1 VPLVP
6 GRHRVLRISA
16 LGVCAALFV
25 LASLTTPSLAATR
38 SSDADTFTLVAQSN
52 DVIGSGK
59 FSLAVSVR
67 ANMPARDLRVEVT
80 LFPKLENRSEF
91 NSTIQ
96 NVEPAGSSCLSE
108 TAPQALARNSGN
120 ADGITR
126 LKLTIEAEDNNY
138 GPCSESGTTL
148 MLGCTLGSC
157 GGVYPVEVALI
168 DRKTNATVQLFT
180 THLVELDNASVSSPL
195 NVGFVIS
202 LGSKLALS
210 PTGAS
215 TLTKSQISSLS
226 DTLATIA
233 AYPALHVTLLV
244 YPQLVAALKAAH
256 PTPTR
261 LISRLHRLVATRSA
275 AHSIELLGAPFT
287 PINTSALAAASGE
300 VFDQLLDLGKAT
312 TSAEFGDDS
321 SGDTYLAPAPL
332 SSEGAQLVA
341 AQCVDQLILP
351 SGSAPPPTDGLS
363 QTAPLSLTQ
372 SSKTCEEST
381 SASSSAPIEAFVTDP
396 ASSLLT
402 SQSDAPVLVAHQLLA
417 ELAQIYFEQPN
428 AAPRSVVLSA
438 GGSINPELLNVV
450 LNGLNSDAY
459 LHPTT
464 IGSLFSITPVAAAG
478 STATLTL
485 PNQAPGSDQIGKTEL
500 SEGSHELAVAAS
512 VVPTDSTLL
521 ATLSEDLVLAHSYG
535 LSNNAVAG
543 FLDAPSKQ
551 LRSVAR
557 ALSFIGTLHFTLTA
571 ATGRLPI
578 TIQQHANMGPIF
590 VRIRLE
596 SSNLVV
602 LPGSSSSN
610 VTELKADATTLANAQ
625 VQVEGSGTST
635 LNVDV
640 LSPTGNQVLLSGQFK
655 IHSTAISGV
664 AIAISVLSLV
674 VLAAWWIRSARK
686 KHRAKAQ
693 AILQP

>member
-1 VPLVP
+1 MPAKD
-6 GRHRVLRISA
+6 LRI
-16 LGVCAALFV
+16 
-25 LASLTTPSLAATR
+25 
-38 SSDADTFTLVAQSN
+38 
-52 DVIGSGK
+52 
-59 FSLAVSVR
+59 
-67 ANMPARDLRVEVT
+67 EVT
-80 LFPKLENRSEF
+80 LFPRLENRSEF
-91 NSTIQ
+91 DSTIQ

-108 TAPQALARNSGN
+108 TAPQPLARNSGD
-120 ADGITR
+120 ADAITR
-126 LKLTIEAEDNNY
+126 IKLTIEADANNY
-138 GPCSESGTTL
+138 GPCSQAGTTL
-148 MLGCTLGSC
+148 VLGCTLGSC

-168 DRKTNATVQLFT
+168 DRKTNAAIQLFT
-180 THLVELDNASVSSPL
+180 THLVELDAAPVSSPL

-215 TLTKSQISSLS
+215 TLTNSQISALS
-226 DTLATIA
+226 ETLATIA
-233 AYPALHVTLLV
+233 AYPALHITLLI
-244 YPQLVAALKAAH
+244 YPQLIAALKAAH

-261 LISRLHRLVATRSA
+261 LLSRLHRLITTRSA
-275 AHSIELLGAPFT
+275 ADSIELLGAPFT
-287 PINTSALAAASGE
+287 PVDTSALATGGSDQI
-300 VFDQLLDLGKAT
+300 FDELLDLGKAT
-312 TSAEFGDDS
+312 TSIEFGDDA

-332 SSEGAQLVA
+332 TSEGAQLVA

-351 SGSAPPPTDGLS
+351 SGSAPPPVDGLS

-372 SSKTCEEST
+372 SSKTCEEGA

-428 AAPRSVVLSA
+428 ATPRSVVLSA

-464 IGSLFSITPVAAAG
+464 IDTLFSITSVAAAG

-485 PNQAPGSDQIGKTEL
+485 PNQGLGSDQIAKKEL
-500 SEGSHELAVAAS
+500 AEGSHELAVAAS
-512 VVPTDSTLL
+512 VVPTDSALL
-521 ATLSEDLVLAHSYG
+521 AMLSEDLVLAHSYG

-551 LRSVAR
+551 LKAVAR
-557 ALSFIGTLHFTLTA
+557 SLSFIGTLHFTLTA

-640 LSPTGNQVLLSGQFK
+640 LSPTGDQVLLSQQFK